1 MRGEIIK
8 KKGDGDMFETAFK
21 ALGEPTR
28 LKIIKLLSGRD
39 LCVCDLEEI
48 MQISQPRISQ
58 HLKVLKHAGL
68 VNERKEG
75 QRSICSLN
83 RELLISILDDFQ
95 HYINQPLEEMAEF
108 AEECARMPAEMG
120 DYCFCKNGKY

>member
-1 MRGEIIK
+1 
-8 KKGDGDMFETAFK
+8 MFETLFK

-28 LKIIKLLSGRD
+28 LKIIKLLAGRE

-58 HLKVLKHAGL
+58 HLKVLKYSGL

-83 RELLISILDDFQ
+83 KDLLNNTMSEFMEYMIK
-95 HYINQPLEEMAEF
+95 PLEDIPELS
-108 AEECARMPAEMG
+108 EEYSRMPAVAGE
-120 DYCFCKNGKY
+120 FCISKFGAKDL

>member
-1 MRGEIIK
+1 
-8 KKGDGDMFETAFK
+8 MFETLFK

-28 LKIIKLLSGRD
+28 LKIIKLLTARE

-58 HLKVLKHAGL
+58 HLKVLKYAGL

-83 RELLISILDDFQ
+83 RGLLNNTLSEFME
-95 HYINQPLEEMAEF
+95 YIIKPLEEIPELS
-108 AEECARMPAEMG
+108 EEYSRMPTTDGEACMKK
-120 DYCFCKNGKY
+120 FCKTAL

>member
-1 MRGEIIK
+1 
-8 KKGDGDMFETAFK
+8 MFETIFK

-28 LKIIKLLSGRD
+28 LKIIKLLADRE
-39 LCVCDLEEI
+39 LCVCDLEEV

-58 HLKVLKHAGL
+58 HLKVLKYAGL

-83 RELLISILDDFQ
+83 RDLLHNSIKQFEQ
-95 HYINQPLEEMAEF
+95 YINQPLESVAEL
-108 AEECARMPAEMG
+108 AEEFSRMPIIDGQACM
-120 DYCFCKNGKY
+120 KNNCEKEK

>member
-1 MRGEIIK
+1 
-8 KKGDGDMFETAFK
+8 MFETLFK

-28 LKIIKLLSGRD
+28 LKIIKLLAARD

-58 HLKVLKHAGL
+58 HLKVLKYAGL
-68 VNERKEG
+68 VNERKDG

-83 RELLISILDDFQ
+83 TVLLDNTMSEFME
-95 HYINQPLEEMAEF
+95 YIIKPLEDTPEL
-108 AEECARMPAEMG
+108 AEEYSRMPTIDGEACMKK
-120 DYCFCKNGKY
+120 FCKTAL